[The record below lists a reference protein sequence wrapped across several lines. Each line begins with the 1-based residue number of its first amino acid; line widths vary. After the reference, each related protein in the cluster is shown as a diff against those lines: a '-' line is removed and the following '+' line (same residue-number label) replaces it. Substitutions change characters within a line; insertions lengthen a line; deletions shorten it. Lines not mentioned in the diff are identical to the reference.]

1 MNNSIAVEASDI
13 MNSISHKDEIF
24 NNQSD
29 IPQEP
34 EGCKLGREL
43 ADCPLKRVGCGSLYS
58 AVMYV
63 MPPWSVREYLKATMG
78 SDPAVKLWLA
88 HLDNVT
94 PNVRPSLSG
103 REFWR

>member
-1 MNNSIAVEASDI
+1 MQSLAAKPES
-13 MNSISHKDEIF
+13 S

-34 EGCKLGREL
+34 EGCKLGRDL
-43 ADCPLKRVGCGSLYS
+43 ADCPLKRAGCGSLYS

-63 MPPWSVREYLKATMG
+63 LPPWSVREYLKATMG

-88 HLDNVT
+88 HLDHVT

-103 REFWR
+103 QEFWR